1 MGVFLRVKNWVVSR
15 WNNLFSSSEEILP
28 LRESTERLPAPPLTR
43 FQTFK
48 RISGISLPMAL
59 SYTFSFEVVLIIIF
73 LNLLSEN
80 EEETASVALISTMMN
95 SVLMFGI
102 SPLFAMGILA
112 SRYLGEL
119 RSLNQSSEGEAIQPL
134 QQRTADEC
142 QGLVSAIFQQGL
154 SMGAILAPPLIATL
168 SFSKIILSDVFG
180 QDPEVAQYAQNFLRP
195 YSVVVPALMARVSA
209 EQIMFSDGHAVPAML
224 IGLTDLSLG
233 TLLAAWLGF
242 GGLGVPSL
250 GPIGVALGYVVEGY
264 LTASLYNLYLVR
276 SNAFKDYSFFNFCQH
291 VKGSLQS
298 FIEMLKLGA
307 GISFSMFNQLATT
320 LATSLFAGLLGAQA
334 QSAWGAGLTY
344 FYFASIM
351 FMAFG
356 AGCAQEVNREIGAKA
371 YADANRIGKYG
382 LLTTLLYVA
391 PVPIFFAFDPGALMT
406 ILDLNEATLG
416 PILAR
421 LLPIFAP
428 LIISETVRYN
438 LLLQLRPLKQ
448 NQTATL
454 ISFLGMLFGITVSGV
469 LGLKTTLGIYGIA
482 LGYTG
487 ASLAGSATLLLPWLS
502 EIRESRIKNVQED
515 PKPSSCFSA
524 FFQSVR
530 KCSSDGESNHLMLQ
544 LINS

>member
-1 MGVFLRVKNWVVSR
+1 MGILLRAKNWVVST
-15 WNNLFSSSEEILP
+15 WNHFFSPSEETSPQQDL
-28 LRESTERLPAPPLTR
+28 TERPPLTR
-43 FQTFK
+43 FQAFK

-112 SRYLGEL
+112 SKYLGEL
-119 RSLNQSSEGEAIQPL
+119 RSFNQSSEQETILPL

-142 QGLVSAIFQQGL
+142 QTLVGAVFRHGL

-168 SFSKIILSDVFG
+168 SFSKVILSDVFG

-195 YSVVVPALMARVSA
+195 YSMVVPALMGRVAA
-209 EQIMFSDGHAVPAML
+209 EQIMFSDGHAVSAML

-233 TLLAAWLGF
+233 TLLATWLGF
-242 GGLGVPSL
+242 GGVGMPSFGSL
-250 GPIGVALGYVVEGY
+250 GIALGYVAEGY
-264 LTASLYNLYLVR
+264 LTALLYNLFLIR
-276 SNAFKDYSFFNFCQH
+276 SNAFKDYSFFDFCQH
-291 VKGSLQS
+291 VKGSLRS

-356 AGCAQEVNREIGAKA
+356 AGCAQEVSREIGAGA
-371 YADANRIGKYG
+371 YVNANQIGKYG

-391 PVPIFFAFDPGALMT
+391 PVPIFFAFDPQALMT
-406 ILDLNEATLG
+406 LLDLDTATLG
-416 PILAR
+416 PTLAR

-454 ISFLGMLFGITVSGV
+454 ISFLGMLFSITASGV
-469 LGLKTTLGIYGIA
+469 LGLKTTLGIYGVA

-487 ASLAGSATLLLPWLS
+487 VSLAGSATLLLPWLS

-515 PKPSSCFSA
+515 PNPSGCFCA
-524 FFQSVR
+524 FFQSV
-530 KCSSDGESNHLMLQ
+530 KTCPSDGESHYLMMPINH
-544 LINS
+544 